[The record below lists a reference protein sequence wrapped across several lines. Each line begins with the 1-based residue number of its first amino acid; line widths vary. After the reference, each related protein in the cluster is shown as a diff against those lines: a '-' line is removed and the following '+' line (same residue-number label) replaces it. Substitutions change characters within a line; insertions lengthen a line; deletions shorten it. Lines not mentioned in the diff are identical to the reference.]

1 MTQEKTAN
9 EAGRNGTTV
18 RIGTRSSPLALWQA
32 EHVRSLLETGH
43 PGVKIEL
50 VRISTAGDRDRN
62 SPLAA
67 VGGMGL
73 FTKEIQRAL
82 MDEQVDIAVHS
93 LKDLPTAAPDAL
105 TLGAIPPRELAFDSL
120 ISPKYRT
127 LQDLPKGARVGT
139 SSLRRKAQLLNI
151 RPDLIVEPIRGN
163 VETRLNRA
171 SDADMAAVILA
182 QAGLTRLG
190 LIGHETEALVPP
202 RFLPAVGQGALG
214 IECRVADQ
222 RTRQLLAPLNDAPT
236 RAAVLAERHLLRLLE
251 GGCMIPLSAWGRSDA
266 PGRLRLTGRVFSPDG
281 DRMVEAEAEA
291 GIQDPESLGATVAE
305 LLLKKG
311 AAELLRMNPTGGR
324 IGTSDAQPG
333 PSPTQ

>member
-1 MTQEKTAN
+1 MTQENSAST
-9 EAGRNGTTV
+9 AGRNSTTV

-32 EHVRSLLETGH
+32 EHVRGLLEAAH
-43 PGVKIEL
+43 PGIRIEL

-82 MDEQVDIAVHS
+82 LDEQVDIAVHS
-93 LKDLPTAAPDAL
+93 LKDLPTAAPKEL

-120 ISPKYRT
+120 ISPKFRT
-127 LQDLPKGARVGT
+127 LAALPQGARVGT

-151 RPDLIVEPIRGN
+151 RPDLAVEPIRGN

-171 SDADMAAVILA
+171 SYPDIAAVILA

-202 RFLPAVGQGALG
+202 VFLPAVGQGALG
-214 IECRVADQ
+214 IECRVADE
-222 RTRQLLAPLNDAPT
+222 RTLHWLAPLNDPVT

-251 GGCMIPLSAWGRSDA
+251 GGCMIPLSAWGRSEA
-266 PGRLRLTGRVFSPDG
+266 SGTLRLTGRVFSPDG
-281 DRMVEAEAEA
+281 DRMVEAEAES
-291 GIQDPESLGATVAE
+291 GLEDPEKLGVAVAE
-305 LLLKKG
+305 LLLKAG
-311 AAELLRMNPTGGR
+311 AAELLRMSPTGGR
-324 IGTSDAQPG
+324 IGTVEGEPG
-333 PSPTQ
+333 PRPTY